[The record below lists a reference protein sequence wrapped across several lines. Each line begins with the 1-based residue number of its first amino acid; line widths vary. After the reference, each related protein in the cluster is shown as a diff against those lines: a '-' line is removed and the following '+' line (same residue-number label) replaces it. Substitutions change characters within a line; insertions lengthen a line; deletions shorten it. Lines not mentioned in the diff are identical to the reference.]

1 MLRLHPTLAIAA
13 MLLDILDAEEL
24 FHVAL
29 SAMQQ
34 GRDGE
39 ALTCLKQLLKLHP
52 DHPEAL
58 HLLGAQYAQLRMF
71 GRAEATWTSLLVS
84 HPEHAAARFQLGR
97 LLLLKGDANA
107 VANVL
112 QPLAATTEDLGYY
125 AAAVI
130 AASQDN
136 VGRTERALVQGLA
149 CPQSNPAVTDDMRQ
163 WLQRLR
169 EQAGTTSAPAAP
181 HVQEPV
187 PMLLSRYGQH

>member
-29 SAMQQ
+29 GAMQQ
-34 GRDGE
+34 GRDVE
-39 ALTCLKQLLKLHP
+39 ALACLKQLLKLQP
-52 DHPEAL
+52 GHPEAL

-71 GRAEATWTSLLVS
+71 GRAEATWTSLLEG
-84 HPEHAAARFQLGR
+84 HPGHAAARFQLGR
-97 LLLLKGDANA
+97 LIMLKGDANA
-107 VANVL
+107 VATVL

-130 AASQDN
+130 AATQGN
-136 VGRTERALVQGLA
+136 AGQTEQGLVQGLA
-149 CPQSNPAVTDDMRQ
+149 CTQSNPAVTDDMRQ

-169 EQAGTTSAPAAP
+169 DQVGATSAPAASP
-181 HVQEPV
+181 VQEPV
-187 PMLLSRYGQH
+187 SMLLSRYGQH

>member
-1 MLRLHPTLAIAA
+1 MLRLYPTPAIAA

-39 ALTCLKQLLKLHP
+39 ALACLKQLLKLQP

-71 GRAEATWTSLLVS
+71 GRAEATWTSLLVG

-97 LLLLKGDANA
+97 LLMLKGDPNA
-107 VANVL
+107 VATVL

-136 VGRTERALVQGLA
+136 AGQTEQALVQGLA
-149 CPQSNPAVTDDMRQ
+149 RPQSNPAVTDDMQQ

-169 EQAGTTSAPAAP
+169 KEAGTASAPVGP
-181 HVQEPV
+181 PVQEPV
-187 PMLLSRYGQH
+187 SMLLSRYGQH